1 MSVRCIECDDE
12 LLRERADLGYVYCTK
27 KECQAAHRD
36 APVVTVVAVN
46 KSGDSY
52 LVADPA
58 EVGRRVAAGEF
69 GRKNATL
76 GADPLPRA
84 PLSRGTVPAPRR
96 PTGPPRRAVPEARRW
111 SEAQEKV
118 VRLYADMGLSPRQ
131 IAERAREN
139 TPRLGITERLAVA
152 ILSGPRRR

>member
-1 MSVRCIECDDE
+1 MSTRCIECGDE
-12 LLRERADLGYVYCTK
+12 LLRERAELGYAYCTK
-27 KECQAAHRD
+27 KECQAGHRS
-36 APVVTVVAVN
+36 APVVTAVAVN

-52 LVADPA
+52 LVADPSDVA
-58 EVGRRVAAGEF
+58 ARAAAGEF

-84 PLSRGTVPAPRR
+84 AVPAPRR
-96 PTGPPRRAVPEARRW
+96 PTRTTPPAPTATPPARRW
-111 SEAQEKV
+111 TDAQENI

-131 IAERAREN
+131 IAARAREN
-139 TPRLGITERLAVA
+139 TPRLGITERLAVT